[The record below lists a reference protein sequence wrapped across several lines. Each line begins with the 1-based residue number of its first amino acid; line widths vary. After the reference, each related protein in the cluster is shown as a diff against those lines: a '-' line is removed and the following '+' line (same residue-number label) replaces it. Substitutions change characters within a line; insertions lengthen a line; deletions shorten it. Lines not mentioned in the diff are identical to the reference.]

1 MDNGSFFYASEKLC
15 LFIFFIV
22 QMADFALFQ
31 PIVPHRG
38 TTVPDSRTGAVD

>member
-1 MDNGSFFYASEKLC
+1 MDDGSFFYASEKLC
-15 LFIFFIV
+15 LFIV

-38 TTVPDSRTGAVD
+38 TTVPDSRTGTID